1 MPMHALKEWAVTCAA
16 LGAGEQVVVLRK
28 GGIHEKRFELPYRTF
43 FLFPTFAHQRP
54 DLVQPRWHDAYAQA
68 LDARD
73 EPNQRSLG
81 LLAELIEAHAI
92 TDSGFLPALG
102 PFHVLSADYA
112 AERLRWRRTQP
123 LWVLVLRVFGV
134 PNPPIIT
141 LRPEDARCNSWFE
154 LPESISSP
162 VGLTPVIDDA
172 MFAAKRAEL
181 AGALAGS
188 SARPL
193 DVAEEPVG
201 ASLESPG

>member
-28 GGIHEKRFELPYRTF
+28 GGIHEKRFELQYRTF

-54 DLVQPRWHDAYAQA
+54 ELVQPRWHGAHAQV
-68 LDARD
+68 LKARD

-92 TDSGFLPALG
+92 TDPDFLSALG
-102 PFHVLSADYA
+102 PFHVLSPDYA

-123 LWVLVLRVFGV
+123 LWVLVLRVFRV
-134 PNPPIIT
+134 PDPPIIT
-141 LRPEDARCNSWFE
+141 LRPEDARCSSWFE
-154 LPESISSP
+154 LPESISP
-162 VGLTPVIDDA
+162 PIGLTPVIDDA
-172 MFAAKRAEL
+172 TFAAKRAEL

-188 SARPL
+188 SAGPF
-193 DVAEEPVG
+193 DETEERVG
-201 ASLESPG
+201 ASLESPR